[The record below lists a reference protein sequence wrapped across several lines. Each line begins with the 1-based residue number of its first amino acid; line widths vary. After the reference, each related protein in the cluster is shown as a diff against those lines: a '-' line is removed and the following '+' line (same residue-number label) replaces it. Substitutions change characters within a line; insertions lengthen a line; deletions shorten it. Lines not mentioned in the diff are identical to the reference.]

1 PRKGAK
7 KWPKKTRSGQVKK
20 GGWGKKASAA
30 EVTVECGASEW
41 LSSVRPRK
49 TPYVPQIGDEVVY
62 FRQGHELYV
71 EAVRQ
76 KNLYQIDE
84 NTLPSNKCQVKEL
97 CKITS
102 IQIEIKPPRLVCL
115 KLNVLEAHTGH
126 LTGQKLT
133 LKYHDMAGVAD
144 FVILRQHYEN
154 SLQKKW
160 QPMDSFRSYI
170 DDSWYYGTIEA
181 HKPFHDQY
189 PHSEFQC
196 FSIVWDSG
204 DQDALSPWDLDEVD
218 ARGDGGE
225 DASACVLYEPSA
237 HEWHGL
243 DRDSQCDRILSGIE
257 IIREL

>member
-1 PRKGAK
+1 MIKFN
-7 KWPKKTRSGQVKK
+7 
-20 GGWGKKASAA
+20 
-30 EVTVECGASEW
+30 
-41 LSSVRPRK
+41 LII
-49 TPYVPQIGDEVVY
+49 Y
-62 FRQGHELYV
+62 RQLVSTQKRLY
-71 EAVRQ
+71 
-76 KNLYQIDE
+76 
-84 NTLPSNKCQVKEL
+84 
-97 CKITS
+97 
-102 IQIEIKPPRLVCL
+102 
-115 KLNVLEAHTGH
+115 
-126 LTGQKLT
+126 
-133 LKYHDMAGVAD
+133 
-144 FVILRQHYEN
+144 ILRQHYEN

-204 DQDALSPWDLDEVD
+204 DQDALSPWDLDEVG
-218 ARGDGGE
+218 ARGDGDE

-257 IIREL
+257 IIRELSIAEPFNLPVDLIAFPHYAMVIGYPIDLNTIRERVANRYYRRVDAIEWDIRKIEEDAHEFNEPDSIICKQATLLTQVLVEFVMDADCTNPRPIYKRLCSHIAIS